1 MGGGRWEV
9 GGGRWECELG
19 CFWFP
24 QVFRGRGSSDFL
36 WRSCVFKGLSLT
48 PASCW
53 GCCCV
58 VAVCRGAPCYGCTER
73 RGQHRHRT
81 KHHYTGRSLSLRARE
96 CRFVL
101 NVQHWSGPFL
111 LSTSGVSNLLEPESY
126 FIDTE
131 SYEGQPV

>member
-1 MGGGRWEV
+1 
-9 GGGRWECELG
+9 
-19 CFWFP
+19 
-24 QVFRGRGSSDFL
+24 
-36 WRSCVFKGLSLT
+36 
-48 PASCW
+48 
-53 GCCCV
+53 
-58 VAVCRGAPCYGCTER
+58 
-73 RGQHRHRT
+73 
-81 KHHYTGRSLSLRARE
+81 LSLRARE